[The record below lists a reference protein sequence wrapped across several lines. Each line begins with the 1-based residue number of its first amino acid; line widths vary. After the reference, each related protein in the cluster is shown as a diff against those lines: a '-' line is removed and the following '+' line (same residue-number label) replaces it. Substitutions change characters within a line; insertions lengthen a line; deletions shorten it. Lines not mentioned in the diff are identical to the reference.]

1 MTRCAIAMS
10 RSADAVRA
18 SLLALSAA
26 AALAAS
32 PVAARNQDQPVAGR
46 EPDAEDVAMTPLNDL
61 NLTKGEIPAALI
73 AAATDPY
80 ASDGL
85 GQCPAIQ
92 AAIAD
97 LDAALGPD
105 MDVVTAETD
114 RLSTGRMAKSVVAS
128 FIPFRG
134 ILREITGAAGQERAL
149 QSAIYAGAVRRGFLK
164 GLGQQKGCEYPA
176 RPAFTR
182 VAMAPSPPRAV
193 KPRKADKGGEQQLQT
208 VTFVEAEMVQPL
220 PKR

>member
-10 RSADAVRA
+10 RSADVLRA
-18 SLLALSAA
+18 SLVAVTIAL
-26 AALAAS
+26 LAS

-46 EPDAEDVAMTPLNDL
+46 EPDAQDVAMTPLNDL
-61 NLTKGEIPAALI
+61 NLSKDEIPAVLI
-73 AAATDPY
+73 TAATDPY
-80 ASDGL
+80 SSDGL
-85 GQCPAIQ
+85 DRCPAIQ

-105 MDVVTAETD
+105 MDVANGETD

-164 GLGQQKGCEYPA
+164 GLGQQKGCAYPA

-182 VAMAPSPPRAV
+182 VAIAPSPPPAG
-193 KPRKADKGGEQQLQT
+193 KPRKGDKGGKQELQT
-208 VTFVEAEMVQPL
+208 VTFVEDEVVQPV
-220 PKR
+220 PRRR